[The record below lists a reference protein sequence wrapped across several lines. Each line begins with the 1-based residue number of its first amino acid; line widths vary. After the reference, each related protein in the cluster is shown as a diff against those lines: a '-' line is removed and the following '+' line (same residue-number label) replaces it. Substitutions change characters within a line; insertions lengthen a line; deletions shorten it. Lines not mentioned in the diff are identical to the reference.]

1 MRVLSLTFMLVVLAV
16 TTSAAT
22 VPPAA
27 LMPATQATLKTL
39 SALNGSSF
47 DVAFMRALIP
57 VHEEAV
63 EIAMAATLNADHTQ
77 VLKWNQ
83 AVVERK
89 NAEVRQM
96 LGWLKAMGAA
106 PAKRNAGVQTVSVKK
121 MRSLK
126 DAALEKAYLPL
137 MATHLEQSAAMAQL
151 AATKA
156 GNPSV
161 RAFAASV
168 AKKEKT
174 EAVMLRS
181 WLQGWYG
188 K

>member
-1 MRVLSLTFMLVVLAV
+1 MRVLLVALMFVVLA
-16 TTSAAT
+16 AAT
-22 VPPAA
+22 AV
-27 LMPATQATLKTL
+27 ATVAPETQTTLKALAT
-39 SALNGSSF
+39 LNGSSF

-57 VHEEAV
+57 IDEEAV

-83 AVVERK
+83 TVVERK
-89 NAEVRQM
+89 NAEVRLM
-96 LGWLKAMGAA
+96 LGWLTSMSAG
-106 PAKRNAGVQTVSVKK
+106 PTKRNAGVQTPSVKK

-137 MATHLEQSAAMAQL
+137 MATHLEQSAALAQL
-151 AATKA
+151 AAQKA
-156 GNPSV
+156 SNPTLRS
-161 RAFAASV
+161 FAVAM

-174 EAVMLRS
+174 EAAMLRS
-181 WLQGWYG
+181 WMAGWYG

>member
-1 MRVLSLTFMLVVLAV
+1 MRVLLMAFLLVALAA
-16 TTSAAT
+16 TTAAAT
-22 VPPAA
+22 VTTETQTTLKA
-27 LMPATQATLKTL
+27 LATL
-39 SALNGSSF
+39 SGPSF
-47 DVAFMRALIP
+47 DVAFMRVLIP

-96 LGWLKAMGAA
+96 LGWLKAMSAT
-106 PAKRNAGVQTVSVKK
+106 PTKRYAGVQTAPVKK

-126 DAALEKAYLPL
+126 DAALERAYLPL
-137 MATHLEQSAAMAQL
+137 MATHLEQSAALAQL
-151 AATKA
+151 AAQRA
-156 GNPSV
+156 SNPAV
-161 RAFAASV
+161 RSFAAGV
-168 AKKEKT
+168 AKKEKAD
-174 EAVMLRS
+174 AVMLRS
-181 WLQGWYG
+181 WMAGWYG